1 MLEESF
7 IYKFKMAL
15 FDHGETEDFLLFQQ
29 NYWMTLEVSGD
40 IMMDARI
47 QYLCMLINVEV
58 LCKFETICGKL
69 VTVPTQT

>member
-1 MLEESF
+1 MLEEYF

-15 FDHGETEDFLLFQQ
+15 FDNGETEDFLLFQP

-40 IMMDARI
+40 ITMDARI

-58 LCKFETICGKL
+58 LCEFENICGKL